1 MPLTHTHTVK
11 WDVPDAPPDL
21 RGLSGLEIMQRALGS
36 GEVRSPIAALM
47 DMKLVSC
54 GPGEAVMEAYPGV
67 QHVNPINIVHG
78 GFAATVL
85 DAAVWSAV
93 QTMSPPGETVTTLEL
108 KVSYAR
114 AMTPAT
120 GPVRA
125 TGRLIHRGG
134 RIALAEGDLRDTDGK
149 ILAHATST
157 LMVLKP

>member
-1 MPLTHTHTVK
+1 
-11 WDVPDAPPDL
+11 
-21 RGLSGLEIMQRALGS
+21 MQRALEGNA
-36 GEVRSPIAALM
+36 VRSPIAALI
-47 DMKLVSC
+47 DMKLVAC

-85 DAAVWSAV
+85 DAAIWSAV
-93 QTMSPPGETVTTLEL
+93 QTTSPPGETVTTLEL

-125 TGRLIHRGG
+125 TGRLINRGG
-134 RIALAEGDLRDTDGK
+134 RIALAEGDLRDKDGK

-157 LMVLKP
+157 LMVLKA